1 MTYADLAPEKVDVMQ
16 AIPPPANYKLPKAIK
31 SKMTEDQRKIAESKF
46 IHKAA
51 NSYYAEWFWF
61 PYNPRVFVNC
71 WYELKLVL
79 VFLFYAVSFNLLMMV
94 ETFRNN
100 TTESN
105 GYQDYP
111 SPGEVVIQWMGSVA
125 ADVLNKSFGSWTPG
139 WLQGDTNG
147 KSRQIP
153 ALLKPNFAGLLINDD

>member
-61 PYNPRVFVNC
+61 PYHPQVFVNC
-71 WYELKLVL
+71 WYELKPGGGFF
-79 VFLFYAVSFNLLMMV
+79 FLCCLL
-94 ETFRNN
+94 
-100 TTESN
+100 ESAN
-105 GYQDYP
+105 DG
-111 SPGEVVIQWMGSVA
+111 
-125 ADVLNKSFGSWTPG
+125 
-139 WLQGDTNG
+139 
-147 KSRQIP
+147 
-153 ALLKPNFAGLLINDD
+153 INI